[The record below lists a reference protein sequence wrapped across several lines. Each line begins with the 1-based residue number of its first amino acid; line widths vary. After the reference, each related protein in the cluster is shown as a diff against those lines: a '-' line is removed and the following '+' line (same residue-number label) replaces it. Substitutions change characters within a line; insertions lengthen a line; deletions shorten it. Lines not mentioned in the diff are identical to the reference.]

1 MAPGPF
7 RRKPLGLDVPRPAT
21 VVESP
26 PGIAAL
32 FVIRFDIKAGYVIS
46 WKRTVPGVEVEGAV
60 EYKSLPSGLHNVSE
74 DLVYFVHEQYAGI
87 SAFVNWPAEEAERN
101 AKMFAIGVLVPLSS
115 GRLGKSWRHA
125 PKLKELAANYAE
137 DMSNTQPLTEYW
149 DNYEIRETDASAMPP
164 DSPMESP
171 LSLRLRAH
179 GDLRDAVHRT
189 RAFSDAIVL
198 ETPRPALTPFH
209 PASSLPNFLDSFGP
223 LLFPLYRAALLR
235 KRILF
240 MAEAPVHE
248 PCSYVYDLSLLASLP
263 NSLLPLLPQNGLPS
277 PRPRPLFNVGIH
289 DIPHL
294 SSFVGT
300 LVNAEHDAA
309 WIACSTDSVLTM
321 KPELFDVLV
330 TLPPAHS
337 KNAAEKVF
345 PTISIFHTQPPK
357 GKTPQSIEVKATQ
370 RDARRYATL
379 RKGLRHV
386 TQEDEA
392 AATEA
397 DDDSDAAS
405 TYSSSPI
412 VEPLS
417 WTRLAYTSFI
427 WWASAGEKR
436 DGLSEEEEEEHQM
449 EQDTRLLASVETLP
463 SPPSGSLGRR
473 SIQPQES
480 TQPPEIALV
489 AYFRRL
495 TAQIFITLSDV
506 VARHDSRN
514 SLEDD
519 DEDDEEIPEE
529 DTMPYEDDPEDD
541 EGPGPS
547 LAIGRQP
554 TQEQDDSRS
563 PLLQQQ
569 QTATGT
575 GRDARTSYDDSDPV
589 KITSEDL
596 TEMGLDIWSTADRVF
611 VEELVQLWWGRKAR
625 VDSARIRCCGI
636 SII

>member
-7 RRKPLGLDVPRPAT
+7 RRKPLGLDVPRPAA
-21 VVESP
+21 VIESP

-46 WKRTVPGVEVEGAV
+46 WKRAAPGVEVEGAV

-125 PKLKELAANYAE
+125 PKLKELAANYAQ
-137 DMSNTQPLTEYW
+137 DMSNTQPLSDYW
-149 DNYEIRETDASAMPP
+149 ETHEIRESDASAMPP
-164 DSPMESP
+164 DSPLESP

-209 PASSLPNFLDSFGP
+209 PASSLPDFLDSFGP

-235 KRILF
+235 KRVLF
-240 MAEAPVHE
+240 MAEAPVHT

-289 DIPHL
+289 DIPYL
-294 SSFVGT
+294 SSFVDSSANT
-300 LVNAEHDAA
+300 DHDSA

-330 TLPPAHS
+330 TLPPPHS
-337 KNAAEKVF
+337 KNAVEKVF
-345 PTISIFHTQPPK
+345 PTISIFHTQPAK
-357 GKTPQSIEVKATQ
+357 GKMPQAIEVKATQ
-370 RDARRYATL
+370 RDARRYSTL

-386 TQEDEA
+386 SQEDEA
-392 AATEA
+392 ASAET

-436 DGLSEEEEEEHQM
+436 DGLSEEEEEEHQI

-463 SPPSGSLGRR
+463 SPPSGSLGHRN
-473 SIQPQES
+473 IQLQDS
-480 TQPPEIALV
+480 TQQPPEIALV

-514 SLEDD
+514 SPDHDDD
-519 DEDDEEIPEE
+519 DEQPDD
-529 DTMPYEDDPEDD
+529 DSVSYEDEPEDD
-541 EGPGPS
+541 IEPS
-547 LAIGRQP
+547 IAIGRQS
-554 TQEQDDSRS
+554 TQEDDSRS
-563 PLLQQQ
+563 PLLQQ
-569 QTATGT
+569 TTT
-575 GRDARTSYDDSDPV
+575 ETDLRNARASYDDSDPI

-611 VEELVQLWWGRKAR
+611 VEELVRLWWGRKAR